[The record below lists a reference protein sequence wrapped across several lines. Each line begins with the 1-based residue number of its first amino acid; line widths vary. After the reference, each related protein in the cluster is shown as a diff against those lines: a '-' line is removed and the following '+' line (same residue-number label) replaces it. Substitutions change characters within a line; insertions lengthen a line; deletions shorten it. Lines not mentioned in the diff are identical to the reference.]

1 MCYEEWQPHPGQQQH
16 PQLETAVVLLRTALC
31 LRIQSDV
38 TPNTNNCSALP
49 WSDTPVQTP
58 DPSAPSGGPS
68 PGCFHHT
75 RGAALMCLCLHVPGP
90 SYFWLCESSCFSLG
104 LSCSLLGRNTKSAI
118 PHALSWL
125 ADSYCSILNTTI
137 QKQLFQS

>member
-1 MCYEEWQPHPGQQQH
+1 MAAPSRPAAA
-16 PQLETAVVLLRTALC
+16 PTARNGSCAAQNCTVFEDSE
-31 LRIQSDV
+31 SDV